1 MNNDSSIP
9 LMSLVIVFTATPW
22 LNLLSHWGSAATLLT
37 IAGRKMML
45 NHPWLFIANPLPP
58 CGFMCFCAPYSVC
71 CCRILECE
79 ITESPS
85 PEISS
90 CQEKAAQDW
99 WMWQIMDEWEEEE
112 RPWDCHV
119 EKDDQDIRDGVNG
132 HAKYIKGA
140 RSRQD
145 GVDRGRVKLC

>member
-112 RPWDCHV
+112 RQSLYFMDWHSAPTCWYFYKTFSV
-119 EKDDQDIRDGVNG
+119 IFFLFPSLGSSGLV
-132 HAKYIKGA
+132 A
-140 RSRQD
+140 
-145 GVDRGRVKLC
+145 L